1 MSMNTQGIVIRE
13 QTLRENDRMISIL
26 TKDHGVVRAYVFGA
40 KKLGGRL
47 SSSTQLFAF
56 SDFSL
61 NKKNDFY
68 TVEHATAKDVFF
80 ELRSDIEAISLAQYF
95 AQLEEEFASSSES
108 NSEFLRLMLNSLHII
123 CKKARPLSQVKAV
136 FEMRIMCL
144 AGYMPDILM
153 CSGCGKY
160 EDDTMFFDFSKTTL
174 LCKNCSDGSGRRID
188 LALLRALRHICYSEH
203 EKIFNFSLSEE
214 SCKNLSSLTQDY
226 LLSKAKRSFKTLDF
240 YNALT
245 RGDTAY
251 DV

>member
-1 MSMNTQGIVIRE
+1 MSLNTQGIVIRE

-40 KKLGGRL
+40 KKPGGRL

-68 TVEHATAKDVFF
+68 TVDHAVAREVFF
-80 ELRSDIEAISLAQYF
+80 ELRNNIEAIALAQYF
-95 AQLEEEFASSSES
+95 AQLEEEFASASEN

-123 CKKARPLSQVKAV
+123 CKNTKPPSQVKAV

-144 AGYMPDILM
+144 AGYMPDIMM
-153 CSGCGKY
+153 CSDCGKY
-160 EDDTMFFDFSKTTL
+160 EDETMFFDFSKTTL
-174 LCKNCSDGSGRRID
+174 LCKTCSDGSGRKLD
-188 LALLRALRHICYSEH
+188 LGLLRSLRHICYSEH
-203 EKIFNFSLSEE
+203 EKIFNFSLSDDG
-214 SCKNLSSLTQDY
+214 CGNLSALTQDY

-245 RGDTAY
+245 RGDTKI
-251 DV
+251 